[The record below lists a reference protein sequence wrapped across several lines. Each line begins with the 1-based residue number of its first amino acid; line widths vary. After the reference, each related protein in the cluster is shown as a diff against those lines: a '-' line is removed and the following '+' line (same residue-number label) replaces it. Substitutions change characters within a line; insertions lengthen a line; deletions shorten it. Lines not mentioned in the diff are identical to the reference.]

1 MTSVDVEEG
10 AMDFKSFFEKC
21 KVESTVSDFESYLA
35 YCILEKK
42 VTEGARSGA
51 MNVEKYTQA
60 RDQAFDL
67 RDEKAAQMLYSL
79 SAASAWKEGEWEGA
93 LR

>member
-1 MTSVDVEEG
+1 
-10 AMDFKSFFEKC
+10 MDFKSFFERC
-21 KVESTVSDFESYLA
+21 KIESTVSDFESYLA

-42 VTEGARSGA
+42 VKEGARSGA
-51 MNVEKYTQA
+51 MSVEKYTQT

-67 RDEKAAQMLYSL
+67 LDEKAAQTLYSL
-79 SAASAWKEGEWEGA
+79 AGASEWKEGEWEGA

>member
-1 MTSVDVEEG
+1 M
-10 AMDFKSFFEKC
+10 
-21 KVESTVSDFESYLA
+21 ESTVSDFESYLA

-42 VTEGARSGA
+42 VKEGAPSAA
-51 MNVEKYTQA
+51 MSVEKYTQV

-67 RDEKAAQMLYSL
+67 MDEKAAQMLYSL
-79 SAASAWKEGEWEGA
+79 AGASQWKEGEWEGS

>member
-1 MTSVDVEEG
+1 
-10 AMDFKSFFEKC
+10 MDFKSFFEKC

-35 YCILEKK
+35 CCILEKK

-51 MNVEKYTQA
+51 MSVEKYTQA

-79 SAASAWKEGEWEGA
+79 SGASAWKEGEWEGA

>member
-1 MTSVDVEEG
+1 ME
-10 AMDFKSFFEKC
+10 FKSFFERC
-21 KVESTVSDFESYLA
+21 RHESTVSDFESYLA

-42 VTEGARSGA
+42 VTESSRQGA
-51 MNVEKYTQA
+51 MSVENYTQT

-67 RDEKAAQMLYSL
+67 RDEKAAQRLYSL
-79 SAASAWKEGEWEGA
+79 AGASQWKDGEWEGA

>member
-1 MTSVDVEEG
+1 
-10 AMDFKSFFEKC
+10 MDFKSFFDKC
-21 KVESTVSDFESYLA
+21 KIESTVSDFESYLA

-42 VTEGARSGA
+42 VKEGAPSGV
-51 MNVEKYTQA
+51 MSVEKYTQT

-67 RDEKAAQMLYSL
+67 LDEKAAQKLYSL
-79 SAASAWKEGEWEGA
+79 SGASEWKEGEWEGA